1 MNVQRQDESPD
12 HDDVAD
18 RGDAGAGPADG
29 TGAAG
34 SQARTS
40 PSPPGQVL
48 QQSEVDSIIR
58 KKRKQREYKAC
69 YPCRYVTV
77 VPMGTLTS
85 HVHLLIAPSDH
96 GKSSVTSRSLAKAV

>member
-1 MNVQRQDESPD
+1 MNVQRQDESPE
-12 HDDVAD
+12 HDGRTD
-18 RGDAGAGPADG
+18 RGDAGAGPADVI
-29 TGAAG
+29 GAAD

-69 YPCRYVTV
+69 YPCRYVAV
-77 VPMGTLTS
+77 VRAVHQTAVCSPLT
-85 HVHLLIAPSDH
+85 D
-96 GKSSVTSRSLAKAV
+96 